1 MSKTL
6 KVIIKQW
13 SPFFSIKN
21 FQSRKA
27 VVEFSLSFKSFNSR
41 QKVTIRVFFQWPRFI
56 KLSYG
61 DQISWSNIFCQFPLN
76 SLDYNNILIYM
87 KKGVEH
93 ISVNSVRATALYKNK
108 WFYIHNVRSNRP
120 KVFVMQLFR
129 TFSGITAEVFML
141 VMTGFLA
148 DFLFDIFKIFNI
160 NNSSNLDQ

>member
-41 QKVTIRVFFQWPRFI
+41 QKVTVRVFFQWPRFI

-61 DQISWSNIFCQFPLN
+61 DEISWNILCQFPLN

-93 ISVNSVRATALYKNK
+93 ISVNSVRATSLYTNK
-108 WFYIHNVRSNRP
+108 WFYIHNVRSNRL

-129 TFSGITAEVFML
+129 TFSGIRAEESL
-141 VMTGFLA
+141 C
-148 DFLFDIFKIFNI
+148 
-160 NNSSNLDQ
+160 QY